1 MSAIEPIDGFRKI
14 VPVQRP
20 QRPVERDPADQ
31 EPSEKQDP
39 RERREDDE
47 RPPPASGDL
56 VDVRI

>member
-1 MSAIEPIDGFRKI
+1 MGAIEPIDGFRRI
-14 VPVQRP
+14 SPVQRP

-31 EPSEKQDP
+31 EPSEKQEP
-39 RERREDDE
+39 RERSHDEE